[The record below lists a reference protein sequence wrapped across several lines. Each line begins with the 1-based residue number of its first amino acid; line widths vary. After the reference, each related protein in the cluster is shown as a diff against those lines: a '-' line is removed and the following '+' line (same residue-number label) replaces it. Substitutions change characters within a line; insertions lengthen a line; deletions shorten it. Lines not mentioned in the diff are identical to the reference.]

1 MFIRPFPTSHA
12 AARANRRSRI
22 ATLSSFV
29 VAATVTLLVIA
40 GFAKTIPAEAR
51 RAPAAER
58 VTRVVTP
65 APAIVATPV
74 VLPTINVVAAPVVLP
89 TVKVIATR

>member
-29 VAATVTLLVIA
+29 VAGTVTFLVLA
-40 GFAKTIPAEAR
+40 GFAKIIPAAPRAGGRARDARRDAGARDHRDAR
-51 RAPAAER
+51 RAADCQGHRNALTAR
-58 VTRVVTP
+58 R
-65 APAIVATPV
+65 
-74 VLPTINVVAAPVVLP
+74 
-89 TVKVIATR
+89 R

>member
-29 VAATVTLLVIA
+29 VAGTVTFLVLA
-40 GFAKTIPAEAR
+40 GFAKIIPAEAR
-51 RAPAAER
+51 RAPVAER
-58 VTRVVTP
+58 VTHVVTQ
-65 APAIVATPV
+65 APAIIAT
-74 VLPTINVVAAPVVLP
+74 PVVLP